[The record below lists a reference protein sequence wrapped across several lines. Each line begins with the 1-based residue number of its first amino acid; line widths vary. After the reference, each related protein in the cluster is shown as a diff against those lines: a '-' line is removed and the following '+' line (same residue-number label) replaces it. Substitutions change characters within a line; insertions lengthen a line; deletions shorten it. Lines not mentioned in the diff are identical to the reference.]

1 MSSVPFAKPPLDF
14 ASQLKRLSDRCLD
27 SDKSELGELMLTTSY
42 YRLKSYLQPFLG
54 WAQAS
59 FSVADLKR
67 LMQFDH
73 DLRVL
78 ILDCLEKVEIYFR
91 SAINEHMNAVTCD
104 AFWYL
109 NSDHFMNVSVHK
121 ALLKTVKE
129 ETERSRDSF
138 IKEYTKTYTLPV
150 TSLSTHHDSSFLHSP
165 PSWMVIEI
173 CSFGFFSKLFK
184 LLKPPYRK
192 GIAPAFQLDEKLVA
206 SWFHSFSVTRNIC
219 AHHARLWNKVLG
231 VRPIVPKHDKF
242 FDLSNHS
249 NKVSMILL
257 MLIRQLEII
266 DGKDSEQAEKIRT
279 FIVNSSRFQQDGM
292 GFAHEKMNRLV

>member
-14 ASQLKRLSDRCLD
+14 ASQFKRLSDRCLD

-121 ALLKTVKE
+121 ALPACSAKLGLNWKGLQTALNASITCPIISLTFCRQTPP
-129 ETERSRDSF
+129 TEAALIRSASVMSRPF
-138 IKEYTKTYTLPV
+138 PFTMEQC
-150 TSLSTHHDSSFLHSP
+150 SP
-165 PSWMVIEI
+165 LMP
-173 CSFGFFSKLFK
+173 G
-184 LLKPPYRK
+184 
-192 GIAPAFQLDEKLVA
+192 Q
-206 SWFHSFSVTRNIC
+206 
-219 AHHARLWNKVLG
+219 G
-231 VRPIVPKHDKF
+231 VR
-242 FDLSNHS
+242 S
-249 NKVSMILL
+249 
-257 MLIRQLEII
+257 
-266 DGKDSEQAEKIRT
+266 
-279 FIVNSSRFQQDGM
+279 
-292 GFAHEKMNRLV
+292 